1 MKKKFKTKQTK
12 SASGS
17 GSGLAVSLPTVSIF
31 CSTRSTRG
39 CFLCSRGKENK
50 HRAPWPPSLY
60 SLPHPTCCGRHFVS
74 TCLHRPLF
82 CISPP
87 DRLPTNQPKANHNAT
102 HQIVDFVNRLWLPF
116 VYQPTTPPPPSL
128 LLPSVEPSAHVFG
141 FLLFLFCDSFVLPI
155 ASCLFFFVELYKATD
170 PTFVCVSLSIVVV
183 VDDDVFCC
191 KFVRAAAPCASS
203 RFGQVSRSD
212 RCDEYLSSFV
222 FFFCCGVLVLRFCQG
237 DNTGERTQDG
247 IDGRR
252 LSLRRHSL
260 PPPPRPH
267 PLFLEK
273 MPHSFCS
280 VANLWRRNKSLGI
293 SSTRI
298 LVFQC
303 VCARARVC
311 LVFF

>member
-1 MKKKFKTKQTK
+1 MFLSFSLLCRQTARTRHLKKKFKTKQTK

-116 VYQPTTPPPPSL
+116 VYQPTTPPPLQPAAPVSRTECTRFRLPSL
-128 LLPSVEPSAHVFG
+128 SLLRFFRPADR
-141 FLLFLFCDSFVLPI
+141 FLFVLFRRI
-155 ASCLFFFVELYKATD
+155 VQSDRSHLCMCL
-170 PTFVCVSLSIVVV
+170 SLHRRRRRRRRILLQI
-183 VDDDVFCC
+183 C
-191 KFVRAAAPCASS
+191 
-203 RFGQVSRSD
+203 SRSPPL
-212 RCDEYLSSFV
+212 CFVSF
-222 FFFCCGVLVLRFCQG
+222 
-237 DNTGERTQDG
+237 
-247 IDGRR
+247 
-252 LSLRRHSL
+252 
-260 PPPPRPH
+260 RPSFAVR
-267 PLFLEK
+267 PL
-273 MPHSFCS
+273 
-280 VANLWRRNKSLGI
+280 
-293 SSTRI
+293 
-298 LVFQC
+298 
-303 VCARARVC
+303 
-311 LVFF
+311 